1 MRRATGLF
9 STAILLD
16 IWETRAGRVLRVFG
30 LDSVRTT
37 ILTLAVLATLI
48 PALVTGVASYRQN
61 SRAIRERVDEQ
72 LGVASA
78 FTAREIDLWLKARQY
93 DLRVFATSYEVT
105 DNVERTTPQ
114 TRQRLANYLGS
125 VNERFPDY
133 AGLVVV
139 APDGRIVGSSD
150 RAPGSLA
157 PGPETL
163 RRARA
168 GDVVLGEPVQ
178 GDSGRA
184 PTMEVA
190 VPIVSPT
197 GRFVG
202 VLAGRLDFRGIENV
216 LRDRLDAREDRVVVV
231 RSDGTAILV
240 AGSATT
246 APPVETLRALQRA
259 ESTTVTYTSADGTE
273 VLGAASPVPL
283 VDWVAIAELPTDLA
297 YGEIRRLRN
306 ASVLLVL
313 MLLGVVGSLAY
324 ALGLLIVQP
333 LSRLTLASDRV
344 ARGDLDVDVPLS
356 GGGELLQL
364 TGVFNDMVRRLREGR
379 DELERLSVTDELTG
393 LANRRRLMAEIGREV
408 TRSLRNEHPFA
419 ILMLDVD
426 RFKSFNDSYGH
437 QAGDFVL
444 KRLAITL
451 RKCVRDVDTVARY
464 GGEEFMVILP
474 ETAMAEAKQVAE
486 RIRATTEADRYS
498 PAEGVDELNVT
509 VSIGLALFPAH
520 GDSLEALIAAADDAL
535 YRSKEGGRNRVTAA
549 KGPGK
554 KG

>member
-168 GDVVLGEPVQ
+168 GEVVLGEPVQ
-178 GDSGRA
+178 GDSGGA